1 LVEQLAQLPAATF
14 AELQHLNA
22 DHVVR
27 TYPPHDAMCAEA
39 EAVHLEAEIES
50 IADAAYEMLTWPD
63 EAALEAQI
71 DHLACDAP
79 VVDAEVDGAVAG
91 ATWRFA
97 GFDSAGHQ
105 SFYRQSCVEL

>member
-50 IADAAYEMLTWPD
+50 IADAANEMLTWPD
-63 EAALEAQI
+63 ETALEAQI

-91 ATWRFA
+91 VTWRFA
-97 GFDSAGHQ
+97 GFDSGHQ

>member
-14 AELQHLNA
+14 AQLQHLDAN
-22 DHVVR
+22 HVVR

-91 ATWRFA
+91 VTWRFA